1 MRKIIELITRKEYKV
16 LIINFFSLSI
26 LQGLNI
32 ILPFLTF
39 PFIIKKT
46 GIDGFGTITY
56 ASTIV
61 IFFVMFI
68 EFGFNTIAT
77 REISIN
83 INNPTK
89 IQNIFNEV
97 ISTKLVIF
105 GACSI
110 IFVFLLIVIP
120 KFRENSLIYFY
131 SYLSTIGYVIF
142 PLWLFHG
149 TQKMKFVTYINVFYK
164 TIFTICI
171 FIFLK
176 SKDNLWVVPLFNS
189 LGLIFSGVTS
199 IILAYKIFNLKFSFS
214 SFINIKKQFKNSFPL
229 FSSELYVTL
238 TAYTNILI
246 LGTFSG
252 DYAVG
257 VYSAAEKLIRAI
269 GGLVLPIINSLFP
282 YISNLFKVNYNKAR
296 NELTKIIKF
305 GSISLLILVI
315 ILFYFS
321 ELIFDIVYK
330 NSNKVD
336 LEKSVTIFRIMITFP
351 LFSFL
356 DLVFGRLILLTNR
369 KEKDFFRVFSI
380 SFIIGLA
387 TSFVLI
393 YKFNYIGAAISNSFI
408 QVLIATGM
416 IYYAL
421 PILNKNKV
429 SS

>member
-1 MRKIIELITRKEYKV
+1 MITKKDYKV
-16 LIINFFSLSI
+16 LISNLVSLSI

-39 PFIIKKT
+39 PFIIKKA

-61 IFFVMFI
+61 IFFIMLI

-77 REISIN
+77 REISVN
-83 INNPTK
+83 IHNSTK
-89 IQNIFNEV
+89 IQKIFNDV
-97 ISTKLVIF
+97 ISTKLMIF

-110 IFVFLLIVIP
+110 IFFLLLILIP

-176 SKDNLWVVPLFNS
+176 SKDTLWVVPLFNS
-189 LGLIFSGVTS
+189 LGLIASGITS
-199 IILAYKIFNLKFSFS
+199 IILAYKIFDLRFTFSPFN
-214 SFINIKKQFKNSFPL
+214 NIKEQLKSAFPL

-246 LGTFSG
+246 LGTLSG

-257 VYSAAEKLIRAI
+257 IYSAAEKLIRAI
-269 GGLVLPIINSLFP
+269 GGLVLPIINTLFP
-282 YISNLFKVNYNKAR
+282 YISNLFKVNYNKAK
-296 NELTKIIKF
+296 NELVKIVKY
-305 GSISLLILVI
+305 GSLVLIISII
-315 ILFYFS
+315 ILFYSS

-330 NSNKVD
+330 NSNK
-336 LEKSVTIFRIMITFP
+336 LNIEKSILVFKIMITFP
-351 LFSFL
+351 LFSFI
-356 DLVFGRLILLTNR
+356 DLVFGRLVLLTNR
-369 KEKDFFRVFSI
+369 REKDFFKVFSL

-387 TSFVLI
+387 TSLLLI
-393 YKFNYIGAAISNSFI
+393 YKFNYIGAAIANSFI
-408 QVLIATGM
+408 QVFIAIGM
-416 IYYAL
+416 LYYAL
-421 PILNKNKV
+421 PILKKNN
-429 SS
+429 